1 VAAVRYMV
9 DDLRAATAFYIE
21 HLGCTEKE
29 NWGPI
34 VILERDDLEL
44 WLSGPGTS
52 AAKHSVVGNRFVLRV
67 DDLDQALAELKE
79 QGIDPEREPYRVREG
94 GSLLCFV
101 NDPDGYRIELIDR
114 SGT

>member
-21 HLGCTEKE
+21 HLGFTEKE

-52 AAKHSVVGNRFVLRV
+52 AAKHSVVGNRIVLRV
-67 DDLDQALAELKE
+67 EDLDRALADLGSEAEIIDGRAGRWAVVGDPGGNLVELFE
-79 QGIDPEREPYRVREG
+79 
-94 GSLLCFV
+94 S
-101 NDPDGYRIELIDR
+101 
-114 SGT
+114 